1 MAIAAVAGL
10 AAGIGAAAAG
20 AAFFGATGFLA
31 FAGYFAVGAGLSAV
45 SRALAPKPNLGVS
58 MRGLTRTV
66 RSPAGSRKIIYGKI
80 RVGGQVVFI
89 ENSGTD
95 NEFLHL
101 VIAFATH
108 EIESFEEIY
117 YNDKLI
123 WQGGSYHGGG
133 GVYNTITTFDG
144 TQTQA
149 DSTLVAVSDDWT
161 NDHVLNGIAYAH
173 FKLEFNDTYFPQ
185 GIPNISAVIK
195 GKKVYDPRKDSTS
208 SVYDSGLGVSTH
220 RSNDSTTWEY
230 SQNPALCVRDYLVD
244 AKYGLGED
252 HDLIDSIALG
262 AAADLSDELIA
273 DASKKQAANT
283 ILNGTLYEI
292 VEVGT
297 FDYTAVGASSNTVG
311 VRFTASNV
319 GSVSGTGFVTRFFV
333 KKYEANGV
341 VDTANNIKD
350 NIEQLLSA
358 MGGKLTYSSGKYFI
372 DGAEYKTPTVT
383 FTEADCITDIQTQ
396 TRQSRRNI
404 YNGVKGIFVSE
415 EKNYKVM
422 DYPAQISSTY
432 AIEDGDP
439 IFLDMPLPFVT
450 NNIQAQRL
458 AKIALL
464 KSRQQVVINMAVNLK
479 GLQVKVGDTIKVTN
493 ERLGYSEKV
502 FDVIDY
508 GLAIN
513 GEGSL
518 GVNLQCIETA
528 PAVYDWTTDDQ
539 EDFLSGGELD
549 LYDGTTVDDVT
560 FTASDIS
567 EIGLLGPDGQIST
580 NVELTWTPPDDAFI
594 DFYKVRYN
602 KNGSTDYFHAETRE
616 PRILLSNIDVTS
628 NYDFRIQVQ
637 NFLGVT
643 SSGVTVSNQLLEG
656 DTTAPDPVTD
666 VNIETGLKYSATVT
680 WTNPTNPDLA
690 FVQIYVD
697 ALGVTKPADPI
708 AKINGTEFVY
718 VPRSKSEYA
727 TVKYFWLEAVDFSG
741 NVSTTVGPVQEEIL
755 LPRADEVDGDV
766 GEALTFGLYN
776 SSNTTLG
783 TSDVTFGEFEVP
795 APDQGIIKYGTLLAH
810 GGIVTTGSTASFTV
824 KIDVERKSKG
834 ATSGNLIG
842 TIVASGGIAAGAAYA
857 DIAGNHMKEI
867 DLFGGIA
874 TTQTSPSAVYNVTSV
889 QYDQTNDRTRIV
901 YAKFGA
907 ITSGD
912 LYYNADRWTSS
923 GTWLN
928 YSAQEARY
936 AYPDYSGLMTFML
949 FQPLAKTN
957 ASQTYRIRA
966 RHHGF
971 SGTSVQMT
979 QGIVGQIQL
988 LS

>member
-10 AAGIGAAAAG
+10 ASLGGAALAG
-20 AAFFGATGFLA
+20 VVTS
-31 FAGYFAVGAGLSAV
+31 FAVGVGYFALGASMSAV
-45 SRALAPKPNLGVS
+45 SRALAPKPNLGVR
-58 MRGLTRTV
+58 MRGISQSTRN
-66 RSPAGSRKIIYGKI
+66 PAGSRKIIYGQI
-80 RVGGQVVFI
+80 RAGGQVVFI
-89 ENSGTD
+89 DNSGDD

-108 EIESFEEIY
+108 EIESFEEFWF
-117 YNDKLI
+117 NDNKV
-123 WQGGSYHGGG
+123 WDGGTYQDDWGTY
-133 GVYNTITTFDG
+133 VTITTFDG
-144 TQTQA
+144 SQTAA
-149 DSTLVAVSDDWT
+149 DSSLVADSSNWT
-161 NDHVLNGIAYAH
+161 SNHILNGIAYAH
-173 FKLEFNDTYFPQ
+173 FKMQWDADKFPQ
-185 GIPNISAVIK
+185 GVPNISAVIK

-220 RSNDSTTWEY
+220 RSNDSTTWQY
-230 SQNPALCVRDYLVD
+230 STNPALCIRDYLVD
-244 AKYGLGED
+244 SKYGLGED
-252 HDLIDSIALG
+252 SSLIDLTALDS
-262 AAADLSDELIA
+262 AADLCDEQVNL
-273 DASKKQAANT
+273 DP
-283 ILNGTLYEI
+283 
-292 VEVGT
+292 
-297 FDYTAVGASSNTVG
+297 
-311 VRFTASNV
+311 
-319 GSVSGTGFVTRFFV
+319 SGTQDR
-333 KKYEANGV
+333 YQANGV
-341 VDTANNIKD
+341 IDTANAIKD

-358 MGGKLTYSSGKYFI
+358 MGGRLTYSSGKYYI

-432 AIEDGDP
+432 ATEDGDP
-439 IFLDMPLPFVT
+439 IYLDMPLPFVT
-450 NNIQAQRL
+450 NNTQAQRL

-464 KSRQQVVINMAVNLK
+464 KSRQQVIINMAVNLK

-528 PAVYDWTTDDQ
+528 SAVYDWTTGDQ
-539 EDFLSGGELD
+539 EDFLAGGELD
-549 LYDGTTVDDVT
+549 LYDGRTVDNVT
-560 FTASDIS
+560 GFTLTEDS
-567 EIGLLGPDGQIST
+567 LLGPDGSLKSSVIL
-580 NVELTWTPPDDAFI
+580 NWTAPDDAFV
-594 DFYKVRYN
+594 DFYKIRYN
-602 KNGSTDYFHAETRE
+602 ENGTTTYFHVETKETNLTIQNLDR
-616 PRILLSNIDVTS
+616 SGGKT
-628 NYDFRIQVQ
+628 YDFRIQVQ
-637 NFLGVT
+637 NLLGVS
-643 SSGVTVSNQLLEG
+643 SSGVTLSNQSLGG
-656 DTTAPDPVTD
+656 DTTAPDPVTN
-666 VNIETGLKYSATVT
+666 VNVETGLKYTATVT
-680 WTNPTNPDLA
+680 WDNPTNADFA
-690 FVQIYVD
+690 YVQIYTD
-697 ALGVTKPADPI
+697 SSGTTKPASPI
-708 AKINGTEFVY
+708 AKVNGTEYVY
-718 VPRSKSEYA
+718 VPRSKAEYS
-727 TVKYFWLEAVDFSG
+727 TRRYFWLEAVDFSG
-741 NVSTTVGPVQEEIL
+741 NVSTTVGPVNEVIL
-755 LPRADEVDGDV
+755 VPKADEIDGDV
-766 GEALTFGLYN
+766 GESLTFGLYN

-795 APDQGIIKYGTLLAH
+795 APDQDITKYGTLLAH

-834 ATSGNLIG
+834 ETSGDLIG
-842 TIVASGGIAAGAAYA
+842 TIVASGSIAAGASYA

-889 QYDQTNDRTRIV
+889 EYDETNDRTRIV
-901 YAKFGA
+901 YSKFGA

-912 LYYNADRWTSS
+912 FYYNADRWTATGS
-923 GTWLN
+923 WLN

-957 ASQTYRIRA
+957 ASETYRIRA
-966 RHHGF
+966 RHYGF
-971 SGTSVQMT
+971 SGTSVEMT